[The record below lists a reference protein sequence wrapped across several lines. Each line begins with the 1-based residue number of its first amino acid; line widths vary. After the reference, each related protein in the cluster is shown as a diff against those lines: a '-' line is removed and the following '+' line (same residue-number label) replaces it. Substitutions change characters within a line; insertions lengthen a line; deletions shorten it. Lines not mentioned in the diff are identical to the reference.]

1 MAHDEPAPPDPFL
14 RLLDRQLEMN
24 PRTWAALE
32 QRGVTSQT
40 LIVIDFYFTAPSK
53 DAAKY
58 LVRILR
64 QRTSFACEV
73 HPEGPRLKRTWR
85 VIGQT
90 KPSTASVQ
98 MLNDWVTFMVTLGAK
113 NGESRFDGWGV
124 KVPEAQAGTAPTV
137 AEELGQSFTVKQGQ
151 NGHSANG
158 SQ

>member
-1 MAHDEPAPPDPFL
+1 MADADAAQDPYRL
-14 RLLDRQLEMN
+14 LLDRQLEMN

-32 QRGVTSQT
+32 QRGVTSKT

-85 VIGQT
+85 VMGQT
-90 KPSTASVQ
+90 KPSTASVE

-113 NGESRFDGWGV
+113 NGECRFDGWGV
-124 KVPEAQAGTAPTV
+124 KVPEAQAGATPTA
-137 AEELGQSFTVKQGQ
+137 AEELGQSFTVQQGQ

-158 SQ
+158 AH